1 MNNAPIIA
9 DTGVIVGLIYEKDQW
24 HEFAAEQAANL
35 PVPYFTCEAVI
46 TEACFLLQDV
56 SDGEQ
61 KVLQMIERGV
71 LQIDFSL
78 SDEVQMVKIL
88 MKKYKDVPMS
98 LADACLVR
106 MSELIDNSVVFTV
119 DSDFRIYRKNGK
131 KEISLIIP
139 DKV

>member
-1 MNNAPIIA
+1 MNNLPVIA

-24 HEFAAEQAANL
+24 HEWAFEQSKQLL
-35 PVPYFTCEAVI
+35 PPFYVCEAVI
-46 TEACFLLQDV
+46 TEACFLLHDTPN
-56 SDGEQ
+56 GEQ
-61 KVLQMIERGV
+61 KILGMVAAGH

-78 SDEVQMVKIL
+78 SVEAESIKNL

-106 MSELIDNSVVFTV
+106 MSELIDDSVVFTI

-131 KEISLIIP
+131 KEIPLIIP
-139 DKV
+139 DV